1 MYNDRETQQLTKHHD
16 QIVEYY
22 KSMWEEEMQQQVL
35 EYQNYLR
42 LRVKVETEGGKISLI
57 L

>member
-22 KSMWEEEMQQQVL
+22 KRMWEEEMQQQVL
-35 EYQNYLR
+35 EYQNYLG
-42 LRVKVETEGGKISLI
+42 LRIKVETEDGNIPLI
-57 L
+57 I